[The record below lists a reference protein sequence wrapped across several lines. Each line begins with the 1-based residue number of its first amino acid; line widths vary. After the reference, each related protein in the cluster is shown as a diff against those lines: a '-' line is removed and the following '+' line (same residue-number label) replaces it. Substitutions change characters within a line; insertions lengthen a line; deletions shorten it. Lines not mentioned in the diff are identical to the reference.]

1 MGMGALF
8 GRKSYTQRAVRQAK
22 RFAFLSSSGI
32 AAPVSGRCLLCG
44 KEQLSFEFA
53 GLCDECRGKIT
64 PNAGKTCEKC
74 GRPLI
79 AEERFCETCR
89 EKERHFDRAYSCYVY
104 EDAARQLVTRFKYAK
119 ALYIAR
125 QMAYDMAELYFTK
138 DVSCSLIVPSPSSAE
153 RIKERGYD
161 HIAVLTEF
169 LRGIINI
176 PVAYGAVVKGK
187 DNKMQAGLGGVER
200 EENVLGV
207 YSGGENSGMLK
218 GAHVLVVDDVL
229 TTGAT
234 ASEVA
239 KVAKKFGAEE
249 VKVLTFA
256 STRYSAGFFGATP
269 GRSGD
274 TEGL

>member
-1 MGMGALF
+1 M
-8 GRKSYTQRAVRQAK
+8 
-22 RFAFLSSSGI
+22 
-32 AAPVSGRCLLCG
+32 
-44 KEQLSFEFA
+44 
-53 GLCDECRGKIT
+53 CDECRDKIT
-64 PNAGKTCEKC
+64 PNTGKTCEKC

-125 QMAYDMAELYFTK
+125 QMAYDMAELYFAK
-138 DVSCSLIVPSPSSAE
+138 DISCSLIVPSPSSAE

-256 STRYSAGFFGATP
+256 STRYSAGFSGATP